1 MVSHYREDAAHV
13 SANVLTKE
21 SLTFRRLLSTTQLVD
36 RGFYRRPTLDVA
48 PDLLGKVIVHKVD
61 GHVLAARIV
70 ETEAYLGNGDR
81 AAHSARGLTK
91 STQVIFGPP
100 GHAYVYLCYGMYECM
115 NLVAEPDGQA
125 GCVLI
130 RAVEPLLGMEEIQR
144 RRPKAKRPR
153 DLASG
158 PGKLTRAL
166 GVTRERNGVDVTRG
180 ELTVRAMHRSELF
193 EVVTTTRVGISVSQ
207 DLPYRFYIKD
217 NEYVSKH

>member
-1 MVSHYREDAAHV
+1 MSYRHLTYRRLV
-13 SANVLTKE
+13 SA
-21 SLTFRRLLSTTQLVD
+21 SRLLD
-36 RGFYRRPTLDVA
+36 RTFFLRPTLDVA

-70 ETEAYLGNGDR
+70 ETEAYLGSGDR

-115 NLVAEPDGQA
+115 NIVAEPDGQA

-130 RAVEPLLGMEEIQR
+130 RAVEPLLGIDEIQR

-158 PGKLTRAL
+158 PGKLTQAL

-180 ELTVRAMHRSELF
+180 ELTVRTMRRPEPF
-193 EVVTTTRVGISVSQ
+193 EIVTATRIGISVSQ
-207 DLPYRFYIKD
+207 NLPYRFYIKD
-217 NEYVSKH
+217 NEHVSKRRATTRQR